1 MKKILELLLNIKKE
15 KPSLL
20 ARSIETFTNESHLE
34 QIFRQGRLYEYAYK
48 ARWPK

>member
-1 MKKILELLLNIKKE
+1 MKKILELLFSLKRQE
-15 KPSLL
+15 PSLL

-48 ARWPK
+48 ARYSK